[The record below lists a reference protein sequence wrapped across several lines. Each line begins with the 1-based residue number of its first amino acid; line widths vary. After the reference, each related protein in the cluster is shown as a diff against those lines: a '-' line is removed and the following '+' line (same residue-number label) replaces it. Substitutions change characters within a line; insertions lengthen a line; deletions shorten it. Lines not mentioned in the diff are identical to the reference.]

1 MRNEHFPHV
10 ESHSR
15 MKYSFG
21 SAHVMDRH
29 GNYNNER
36 LLEYFS
42 FSILNPCCKDM
53 RSWAGCQT
61 RENNSFLFF
70 FFFLQLP
77 DGELLKV
84 YASKIHV
91 LNAFYD
97 TTGTLVQSLM
107 NENNNKIKD

>member
-42 FSILNPCCKDM
+42 FSILNP
-53 RSWAGCQT
+53 
-61 RENNSFLFF
+61 
-70 FFFLQLP
+70 
-77 DGELLKV
+77 LL
-84 YASKIHV
+84 
-91 LNAFYD
+91 
-97 TTGTLVQSLM
+97 
-107 NENNNKIKD
+107 